1 MVRRD
6 EVAQR
11 VAHHPHFPPLFA
23 FSPLSLC
30 IFVTQALVAVRRG
43 IRAVFGRTRPIAVLN
58 TYRARNHGSYLVR
71 AGYFGG
77 AAEDFAPQ

>member
-11 VAHHPHFPPLFA
+11 VAHHPHFA
-23 FSPLSLC
+23 FSLLPLS

-43 IRAVFGRTRPIAVLN
+43 FRAVFGRTRPIVVLN

-77 AAEDFAPQ
+77 AAEDFAP